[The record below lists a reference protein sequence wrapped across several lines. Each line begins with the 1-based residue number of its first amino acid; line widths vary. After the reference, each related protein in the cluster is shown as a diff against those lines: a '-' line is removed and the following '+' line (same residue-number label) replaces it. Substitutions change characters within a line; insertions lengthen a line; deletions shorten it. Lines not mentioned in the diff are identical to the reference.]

1 MMEKEF
7 VPYEEAFALKELG
20 FAEPCNT
27 CYDKLEMVASYGASV
42 FDYKNYNTSGYM
54 VSRPTFSQAF
64 RWFREKYDLHVQ
76 IRKENYFHE
85 SKYEYFHF
93 DISKGE
99 ENDITKQLVLFDN
112 IMDECTQDITGN
124 HLNDEKYS
132 KLIFEKRFAFRTY
145 EEIEI
150 ECLKKLI
157 EIIKTV

>member
-1 MMEKEF
+1 MIEKEF
-7 VPYEEAFALKELG
+7 VPYKQALALKELG
-20 FAEPCNT
+20 FDEPCNT
-27 CYDKLEMVASYGASV
+27 CYDKLKMVASCGVNV
-42 FDYKNYNTSGYM
+42 FDYKNYNTSGYI

-64 RWFREKYDLHVQ
+64 RWFRDNHDLHVQ

-99 ENDITKQLVLFDN
+99 ENDITKQSVLFDS
-112 IMDECTQDITGN
+112 ILDECTQDIPGN

-150 ECLKKLI
+150 ECLNKLI